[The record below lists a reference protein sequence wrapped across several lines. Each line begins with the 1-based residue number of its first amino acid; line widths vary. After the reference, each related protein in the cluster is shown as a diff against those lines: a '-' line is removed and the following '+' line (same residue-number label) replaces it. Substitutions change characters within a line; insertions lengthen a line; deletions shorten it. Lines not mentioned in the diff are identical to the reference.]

1 MCILFVTGMKLGIL
15 NLVFL
20 KLIFFVLNINAEW
33 LELKIPPQEKE
44 KGFKAILSQP
54 CHVEVN
60 RGHFLVHTLVC
71 EEEPVGMLLRG

>member
-1 MCILFVTGMKLGIL
+1 MYSVCYWDETWDTEFSLFEA
-15 NLVFL
+15 N
-20 KLIFFVLNINAEW
+20 FFVLNINAEW